1 MKYADIKALLH
12 VNHTLKAAR
21 KEWDNEA
28 YIMVE
33 GNYIVVVRK
42 HDPHVGM
49 GFIKTVY
56 TPVYQ
61 DLISNDWE
69 IIA

>member
-33 GNYIVVVRK
+33 GNYIVV
-42 HDPHVGM
+42 
-49 GFIKTVY
+49 TQLELLL
-56 TPVYQ
+56 YQ
-61 DLISNDWE
+61 KF
-69 IIA
+69 